1 MNTLMKRIWML
12 AMLGMLCPTV
22 ALPQE
27 EFVEPDNQDET
38 EVETPEIRTV
48 SLIVD
53 ELTGG
58 TVSISD
64 QTVFEED
71 PAKVV
76 VSITVTPADGYK
88 ISKENLKLWAV
99 LPLPE
104 TPPTATRG
112 PEVSGEL
119 TLDGDDPAE
128 LSEERTYQVT
138 IDPNLD
144 IWVEEADF
152 QMVEE
157 TVQTWSLTEGVLTIS
172 GEVDVE
178 AGVPWDP
185 ESVTSVVIEYGEK
198 VLDLVALGI
207 PEEVSVDVPGH
218 LLNEYLF
225 DYKGFK
231 IDSQD
236 KTEIAGFS
244 FGESN
249 SYDTFVATADII
261 VPSVLKTYVI
271 TNITEDGLTIKE
283 VTRIAKGEP
292 VLVFADDKYKEI
304 EKFYTVTTDPVEEVS
319 NLLKVAP
326 DGGKPVD
333 IGEVFMLYND
343 VFYYTQAGKIPEG
356 SVYLTKPQDSKTRGF
371 YSLGGDN
378 KTTGIAPRPI
388 VNTDIHSSWYTLD
401 GRRLDPKPTRPG
413 LYIKDGK
420 KMVIK

>member
-1 MNTLMKRIWML
+1 MKKVMKRIWTL

-22 ALPQE
+22 ALSE
-27 EFVEPDNQDET
+27 EDFVEPENQEET
-38 EVETPEIRTV
+38 EVKLPEIRTV

-58 TVSISD
+58 TVSIGD
-64 QTVFEED
+64 QTVYEED
-71 PAKVV
+71 SSKVV
-76 VSITVTPADGYK
+76 VNITVTPADGYM

-99 LPLPE
+99 LPLQE
-104 TPPTATRG
+104 TPPTGTRG

-119 TLDGDDPAE
+119 TLEGDDPVE

-152 QMVEE
+152 QKVED
-157 TVQTWSLTEGVLTIS
+157 TVQTWNLIEGVLTIS

-178 AGVPWDP
+178 VGVPWDL

-198 VLDLVALGI
+198 VLDLVALDI
-207 PEEVSVDVPGH
+207 PEEMSVDVPGH

-225 DYKGFK
+225 DYKGFR

-236 KTEIAGFS
+236 KTEIEGFS

-261 VPSVLKTYVI
+261 VPSVLKAYVI
-271 TNITEDGLTIKE
+271 TNITEDELTIKE

-304 EKFYTVTTDPVEEVS
+304 EQFYTVTTDPVEAGS

-326 DGGKPVD
+326 DGGKPVK

-343 VFYYTQAGKIPEG
+343 VFYYTQKGTIPEG
-356 SVYLTKPQDSKTRGF
+356 SVYLTKPQESKTRGF
-371 YSLGGDN
+371 YSLGSDN
-378 KTTGIAPRPI
+378 KTTGIAPRRI
-388 VNTDIHSSWYTLD
+388 VNTNIQSSWYTLD
-401 GRRLDPKPTRPG
+401 GRQLPAQPTKKG
-413 LYIKDGK
+413 IYIKDGK
-420 KMVIK
+420 KLVIK